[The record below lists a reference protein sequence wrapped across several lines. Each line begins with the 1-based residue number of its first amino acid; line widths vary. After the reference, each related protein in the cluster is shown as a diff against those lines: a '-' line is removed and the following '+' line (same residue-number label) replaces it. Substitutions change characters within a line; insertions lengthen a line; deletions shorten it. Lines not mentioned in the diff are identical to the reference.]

1 MRLLTALLI
10 AWFLPCMAA
19 AEDRSSRIQRE
30 VVIQSTASWDG
41 TGNAS
46 YPPGQPQLTIVKITI
61 PPHTKMAWHSHSL
74 PNAAYILSG
83 ELTIELKSSGM
94 KKRFSAGQAVTETVD
109 SKHRGITGNQA
120 AVLLVFYAGAPG
132 LPLSE

>member
-10 AWFLPCMAA
+10 AWFLPYMAA

-41 TGNAS
+41 TGYAS

-61 PPHTKMAWHSHSL
+61 PPHTKMDWHSHSL

-83 ELTIELKSSGM
+83 ELTIELKSSEM

-120 AVLLVFYAGAPG
+120 AVLIVFYAGAPG